1 MAGQWGAF
9 GTAVGLGR
17 GDGSDDNLTLGRTKE
32 EERRGTT
39 PVSFEKSLY
48 RDGGEGE
55 AGGRGLPGAPHPLRS
70 SPSGTHSKHS
80 LTLGNQSWAQ
90 ACRLQEALRQ
100 LNQDLVTFQAKWVP
114 WSPPSTRQASLVLE
128 GPDHHDFP
136 SLPAAHQLPDLQ
148 QTVSFADNLLVV
160 VSTVGLLFPRLAPT
174 YS

>member
-1 MAGQWGAF
+1 MTGRWGAF
-9 GTAVGLGR
+9 RTAVGLGR
-17 GDGSDDNLTLGRTKE
+17 GDDNLTLGRTKE

-48 RDGGEGE
+48 RDGGEG
-55 AGGRGLPGAPHPLRS
+55 GGRWQGSSWTPPLRS

-90 ACRLQEALRQ
+90 VCRLQEALRQ

-114 WSPPSTRQASLVLE
+114 WSPPSTRQASLALE

-136 SLPAAHQLPDLQ
+136 SLPAAHQLPTFSRQ
-148 QTVSFADNLLVV
+148 CPLL
-160 VSTVGLLFPRLAPT
+160 TTFWL
-174 YS
+174 